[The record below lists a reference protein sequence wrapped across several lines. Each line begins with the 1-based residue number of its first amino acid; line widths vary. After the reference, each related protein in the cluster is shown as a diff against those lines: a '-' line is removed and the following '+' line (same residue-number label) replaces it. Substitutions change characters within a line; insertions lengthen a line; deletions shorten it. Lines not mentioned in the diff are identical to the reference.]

1 MPDSKKKTKKT
12 EYSPACSNNTSSPP
26 GCWKMINKKVLHVW
40 QWVTLNIKN
49 TKVHCNVTWR
59 YQCIILSIDAMY
71 NASQCLAGIMC
82 SSEKCSSLHHGRN
95 FLQRPPPLWK
105 FQLSFINFYACL
117 WQQKIAQLTLII
129 DDHIMKIN
137 KINRSNIFRPS
148 WFNNHIVLTWTKPH
162 SVILLF

>member
-1 MPDSKKKTKKT
+1 MYDNESL
-12 EYSPACSNNTSSPP
+12 
-26 GCWKMINKKVLHVW
+26 WKSR
-40 QWVTLNIKN
+40 TL
-49 TKVHCNVTWR
+49 R
-59 YQCIILSIDAMY
+59 YTAMLYEGISALSIDAMY

-82 SSEKCSSLHHGRN
+82 SSGKCSSLHHGRN
-95 FLQRPPPLWK
+95 FLQRPPSLWK

-117 WQQKIAQLTLII
+117 WQQKISQLTLII

-137 KINRSNIFRPS
+137 KINRSNIFWPS